1 MRTMGGRSSYILGI
15 FWVTKD
21 REREREREDRNEEN
35 TAISF
40 VSMSMAN
47 DYENDLL
54 VFIFLPRSLFL
65 SICLFVCL
73 SVAVE
78 VV

>member
-21 REREREREDRNEEN
+21 REREREREDRNEDN

-47 DYENDLL
+47 D
-54 VFIFLPRSLFL
+54 
-65 SICLFVCL
+65 
-73 SVAVE
+73 
-78 VV
+78 